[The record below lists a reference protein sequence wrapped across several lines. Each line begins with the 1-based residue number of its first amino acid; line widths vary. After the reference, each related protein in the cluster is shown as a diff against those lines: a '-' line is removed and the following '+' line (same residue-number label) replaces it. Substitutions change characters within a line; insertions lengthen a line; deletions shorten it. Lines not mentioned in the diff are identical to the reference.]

1 MAAGSSSHVISLV
14 EKSRA
19 GSETAF
25 AQLVDL
31 FHEDI
36 FRMIFSRVRSRM
48 DTEDLTQDVFVL
60 AYKNIPKLKD
70 VGRFKS
76 WLFSI
81 AINKVRDFYRKKR
94 IQTLFGTSAENQ
106 EAALLEEK
114 TYETPGILDDLMRE
128 EFWKRIKILLDKL
141 SRREQEVFLLR
152 FTDQL
157 SIKEISQV
165 LKKNESTVKTHL
177 YRAIN
182 KFKKESEIIQLLR
195 EETL

>member
-1 MAAGSSSHVISLV
+1 M
-14 EKSRA
+14 A

-31 FHEDI
+31 FHGDI
-36 FRMIFSRVRSRM
+36 FRMIYSRIRSHM

-60 AYKNIPKLKD
+60 AYKNILKLKD
-70 VGRFKS
+70 ISRFKS

-81 AINKVRDFYRKKR
+81 AMNKVRDFYRKKR
-94 IQTLFGTSAENQ
+94 IQTLFGTSAEYQ
-106 EAALLEEK
+106 EAPLSEEK
-114 TYETPGILDDLMRE
+114 PYEDPSILDDLMRE

-182 KFKKESEIIQLLR
+182 KFKKESELLQLLR